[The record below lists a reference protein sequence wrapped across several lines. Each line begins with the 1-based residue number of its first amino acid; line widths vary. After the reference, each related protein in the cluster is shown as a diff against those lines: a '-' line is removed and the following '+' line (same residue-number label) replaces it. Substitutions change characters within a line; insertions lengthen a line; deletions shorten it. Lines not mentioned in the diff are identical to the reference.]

1 MNEIEM
7 NTSKDYLNLTQSH
20 NTIPKISQGSLHG
33 PKLDLNFKSFE
44 SQDISNDL

>member
-1 MNEIEM
+1 MNA
-7 NTSKDYLNLTQSH
+7 TKDYLNRRQTH
-20 NTIPKISQGSLHG
+20 ITAPKISQGSLRG